1 MLWQKEQHVQR
12 PGGQR
17 ARMTI
22 WPEIPGGVGERMK
35 RRRERARKKSGTD
48 GGGRGSQGEQRPGP
62 DPNALRGRF
71 ITKF

>member
-1 MLWQKEQHVQR
+1 MQR

-35 RRRERARKKSGTD
+35 RGRERARKKSGTG
-48 GGGRGSQGEQRPGP
+48 GGGRGDGESRGQGQIQTRFAEGLLQNF
-62 DPNALRGRF
+62 DPIF
-71 ITKF
+71 SFKC